1 MQIAADQW
9 YKRNVHKAKTKS
21 YFKRAA
27 DAVKVKRK
35 SPTQKDSASFDYY
48 NRLILSVLIS
58 KF

>member
-21 YFKRAA
+21 YFAV

-35 SPTQKDSASFDYY
+35 ESDTKRQC
-48 NRLILSVLIS
+48 IL
-58 KF
+58 

>member
-1 MQIAADQW
+1 MQIAADRW

-35 SPTQKDSASFDYY
+35 ESDTKRQC
-48 NRLILSVLIS
+48 IL
-58 KF
+58 

>member
-21 YFKRAA
+21 YFKRAV

-35 SPTQKDSASFDYY
+35 EIGRAH
-48 NRLILSVLIS
+48 V
-58 KF
+58 